1 MYYNGLKMLSHNAI
15 YNFVNT
21 NRNFGKTWT
30 FKYRAVKRALKKG
43 KKTIWIRRFKKEAKE
58 CYKKLEEQFI
68 LNDEYVSFE
77 KEYSCAYFDNNIEE
91 HFDRMFIDT
100 DSWKVIFIWTNV
112 YRIELK

>member
-15 YNFVNT
+15 FNFVNT

-58 CYKKLEEQFI
+58 CIKTFFKS
-68 LNDEYVSFE
+68 NDLQKFFSY
-77 KEYSCAYFDNNIEE
+77 
-91 HFDRMFIDT
+91 
-100 DSWKVIFIWTNV
+100 
-112 YRIELK
+112 LKHSLASSIVRKPSISSLLL